1 MELKIFVFLTM
12 ENIWLLLPWMMN
24 ISLLFL
30 IGKLNL
36 SLANH
41 LLQLLMVRVLGLYF
55 SAFNSIQLEISS
67 LVQVSKK

>member
-1 MELKIFVFLTM
+1 M